1 MDLNLNGIPEELKRH
16 PSWVNWTFE
25 ERKGK
30 LTKPPIDPKTNEYA
44 DTTDPSTWATYDQ
57 ALKRYKECENEK
69 IRGIGFVLSNGYS
82 GADLDHC
89 RNIETGEFQSWAR
102 EIITQLRSYTEITPS
117 NEGIRVWTKGKLPKG
132 KRVKGGLPSPD
143 GGKNGKIEIYDSGR
157 FYTVTGR
164 HLDGTPSEI
173 HQREEELRTIHR
185 KVFGNGQKSKTDSK
199 PGNSLFL
206 SDADLINKAM
216 EASNG
221 DKFRRL
227 WEGDISGYSSQ
238 SEADLALC
246 SMLAF
251 WTGKDAGRIDDLFR
265 QSGPMR
271 EKWDEKHFSNGQT
284 YGQHTINKAIEQN
297 TEVYSP
303 PAKKG
308 VEVFTNEDIIQIPNK
323 SISFPK
329 GVITGVA
336 GEFANLYSRYIEAP
350 LVFLY
355 FSFLCCLGS
364 ILSGKLIL
372 KSERSFQPR
381 YYILLLGESADD
393 RKSTAIEIP
402 IEFFKEFF
410 ENALHICWGV
420 GSAEGLQL
428 KINENLDG
436 RLMFCVDELKA
447 LLNKCKIDGS
457 VLLPCL
463 SSLFEKNYYEAIT
476 KTRKIDVPKAY
487 LSILAASTIAT
498 YENIWTSQFIDIG
511 FPNRIFIV
519 PGKGEKKHPIP
530 HKVPYPLKKKIADRT
545 KSIIDLV
552 GDGFEMDVAPD
563 AEKEFKGWYLSL
575 GAEKTVHAK
584 RLDTYALR
592 FMSLLAINDEKK
604 IVDLETIQKVIKL
617 MDWQKRIRE
626 EFDPID
632 ATNAV
637 AKMEEKIRRRL
648 RQFPHS
654 IGQLKHFTKVNRDGL
669 WVFNMALRN
678 LSEGIAKEVCFDKGS
693 KKWELI

>member
-1 MDLNLNGIPEELKRH
+1 
-16 PSWVNWTFE
+16 V
-25 ERKGK
+25 
-30 LTKPPIDPKTNEYA
+30 
-44 DTTDPSTWATYDQ
+44 
-57 ALKRYKECENEK
+57 
-69 IRGIGFVLSNGYS
+69 
-82 GADLDHC
+82 
-89 RNIETGEFQSWAR
+89 IEGVS
-102 EIITQLRSYTEITPS
+102 
-117 NEGIRVWTKGKLPKG
+117 K
-132 KRVKGGLPSPD
+132 
-143 GGKNGKIEIYDSGR
+143 KIESRQPEVDAFIRR
-157 FYTVTGR
+157 FYPN
-164 HLDGTPSEI
+164 D
-173 HQREEELRTIHR
+173 
-185 KVFGNGQKSKTDSK
+185 FDGNGQKPKAEKTSSSKASVNLNDEM
-199 PGNSLFL
+199 
-206 SDADLINKAM
+206 LIQKAM
-216 EASNG
+216 EAANG
-221 DKFRRL
+221 DKFQRL
-227 WEGDISGYSSQ
+227 WKGDWTDYPSQ
-238 SEADLALC
+238 SESDLALC
-246 SMLAF
+246 QILAF
-251 WTGKDAGRIDDLFR
+251 WFGNNPGDIDRMFR
-265 QSGPMR
+265 QSGLIRP
-271 EKWDEKHFSNGQT
+271 KWDEKHFSNGQT
-284 YGQHTINKAIEQN
+284 YGQHTINKTIEQN

-530 HKVPYPLKKKIADRT
+530 QKVPYPLKKKIADRT

-669 WVFNMALRN
+669 WVFKMALRN